1 MEQVKELFL
10 KKLSKYAPTKTESAI
25 FDRLKRFGIK
35 VQNDTVKAL
44 RIDAVFEGAVSKKL
58 IFKVEDSIK
67 KAYGIDAVDI
77 DCTFENVSFNA
88 DIFYDIILTLEK
100 KYSSGYSKGFFEDS
114 HVEWN
119 ESESKFIVSLRENV
133 SSEFLYF
140 TSVGDFIKECS
151 LKEYGRAIET
161 DFVGEA
167 AADFISAHEEQ
178 MRIDTMKSYAAY
190 EARVAA
196 MPKDEKSKSL
206 FPMDNNGEIEI
217 IDAEKEHVQAG
228 RIVFDISSLNCVFGE
243 MKSTKKLEVTKTD
256 KEGNEVTEEIIKIS
270 PSKLSTI
277 KKIEDGK
284 SVRFPCVVFA
294 SDGKDTKTGDATNYK
309 LGVTD
314 MECSITVRF
323 TSETPQKLKGK
334 AIIVEGKAQYDKFE
348 EEVVVR
354 AYAIATVKKIPRRDT
369 HPTPRVELH
378 LHTNMSQTDGL
389 CLPDKVIS
397 TAEYWNMPAIAVTD
411 HGNAQSYPL
420 IMANSRKSAVK
431 PIYGMEGYLVDDTER
446 AVYDYKNY
454 EGRSLTNDEF
464 VIFDLETTGLSA
476 ANCGITEIGA
486 VKYKNGESLEV
497 FETYVNPGMAI
508 PKNITELTGITD
520 EMVKDAPDEKTAVSQ
535 FLEFCGD
542 RILVAHNATFDT
554 SFIRRVALQHDL
566 KFTNPYI
573 DTVALSRYINPEL
586 TRHKLNLLADY
597 YKLGEFN
604 HHRASDDTK
613 MLAKIF
619 ECMCQ
624 KFSKMGVRTI
634 GEVLGAMEEK
644 SDPKKLR
651 SYHITL
657 LVKNLTGLKNL
668 YKLISKSYLDYFHRH
683 PLIPKTLLAQHREG
697 ILVGSACESG
707 ELYTAVLGG
716 RAYGDIMK
724 IADFYDYFEIQPHGN
739 NWFLFDKGELGD
751 DENKAYDKLSDINR
765 QIIKIGEKQNK
776 LVVATGDVH
785 FLEPED
791 EIYRQIM
798 CFGMKYRDA
807 MRHIPLYLKT
817 TDEML
822 KDFSYL
828 GKEKAFEVVVTNTR
842 KIADMVERI
851 LPIPDGSFSPAVPGS
866 DKELQDICYETA
878 KKMYGD
884 PLPEIVQT
892 RLDRELTSVIKNGYA
907 SLYIIAR
914 RLVQNSEEHGY
925 LVGSRGSVGSSA
937 VATFSGV
944 SEVNPLPPHYRCEK
958 CHVVEFVEGV
968 GSGYDLPDKAC
979 PKCGENMICDGHDI
993 PFETFLG
1000 FHGEKAP
1007 DIDLNFSG
1015 DVQGEAH
1022 KYTEVL
1028 FGAENIFRAGTVST
1042 IADKTAYGFVKKFL
1056 EEQNIT
1062 LTRAEENRLTAG
1074 VAGIKRTTGQ
1084 HPGGIVVIPKE
1095 YEIYDF
1101 TPVQHPADDSTSNVI
1116 TTHFAFEYLHDTLL
1130 KLDILGH
1137 DVPTEYKML
1146 QDYTGIDVRTV
1157 PTNDTNVMKLFTSI
1171 EPLGVSPDDIFSS
1184 IGTYGMP
1191 ECGTSYVRQMMEAAK
1206 PKCFSDLLQISGLS
1220 HGTGIWLGNGEELIK
1235 AGTCTISEIIG
1246 TRDSIMLYLSNKGV
1260 ENGLAF
1266 KIMESVRKGK
1276 GLTPQF
1282 EEAMRENNVPE
1293 WYIASCK
1300 KIKYMFPKA
1309 HAAAY
1314 MISALRLGWYKVYKP
1329 LAFYA
1334 SHFTVKQSGFDAE
1347 IALDKKNLKNLVKT
1361 LDSTPNLVA
1370 KDKELLAVMQLVL
1383 EMYARGIDFLPVD
1396 VYKSESFAFVPEDG
1410 KIRLPLSSLK
1420 GLGENAAKK
1429 IREAVST
1436 GAATTVEE
1444 LKTVAGLSKTLVET
1458 LENAGCLKNMPKSAQ
1473 LSLFDF

>member
-10 KKLSKYAPTKTESAI
+10 KKLSKYAPTKIESAV
-25 FDRLKRFGIK
+25 FDKLKSFSVK

-44 RIDAVFEGAVSKKL
+44 RIEAVFEEVVSKKL
-58 IFKVEDSIK
+58 IFKIEESIK
-67 KAYGIDAVDI
+67 KAYGIDFVEI
-77 DCTFENVSFNA
+77 CCVFQNVAFSS
-88 DIFYDIILTLEK
+88 DIFYDIIATLEK
-100 KYSSGYSKGFFEDS
+100 KSNNGFSKGFFEDS
-114 HVEWN
+114 RVEWK
-119 ESESKFIVSLRENV
+119 EEESKFIVYLRENI

-140 TSVGDFIKECS
+140 SSVGDFIKDCAA
-151 LKEYGRAIET
+151 KEYGREIET
-161 DFVGEA
+161 EFIGETT
-167 AADFISAHEEQ
+167 ADYVSADETA
-178 MRIDTMKSYAAY
+178 MRLETMKSYAAY
-190 EARVAA
+190 EARSTVVQTG
-196 MPKDEKSKSL
+196 EKSRSFSPL
-206 FPMDNNGEIEI
+206 EGNGDIQI
-217 IDAEKEHVQAG
+217 IDDEKEHIQAG
-228 RIVFDISSLNCVFGE
+228 RIVFDISSLDCVFGE
-243 MKSTKKLEVTKTD
+243 MKSTKKVSVQKTD
-256 KEGNEVTEEIIKIS
+256 KEGNVLTEEITKIS
-270 PSKLSTI
+270 SSRLMTI

-309 LGVTD
+309 IGVTD
-314 MECSITVRF
+314 LECSITVRF
-323 TSETPQKLKGK
+323 TSEKPMKLTGK
-334 AIIVEGKAQYDKFE
+334 SIIVEGKAQYDKFE
-348 EEVVVR
+348 DEVVVR
-354 AYAIATVKKIPRRDT
+354 AYAIAVVKKVPRRDN

-420 IMANSRKSAVK
+420 IMKSARKSPVK
-431 PIYGMEGYLVDDTER
+431 AIYGMEGYLVDDTER
-446 AVYDYKNY
+446 AIYDFLGY
-454 EGRSLTNDEF
+454 EGKSLFDDEYI
-464 VIFDLETTGLSA
+464 IFDLETTGLSA
-476 ANCGITEIGA
+476 INCGITEIGA
-486 VKYKNGESLEV
+486 VKYKNGEILEV
-497 FETYVNPGMAI
+497 FESYVNPGMPI
-508 PKNITELTGITD
+508 PENITKLTGITD
-520 EMVKDAPDEKTAVSQ
+520 EMVKDAPTEKEAVSA

-554 SFIRRVALQHDL
+554 SFIRRVSVQNGLE
-566 KFTNPYI
+566 FINPYI

-586 TRHKLNLLADY
+586 SRHRLNILAEY
-597 YKLGEFN
+597 FKLGDFN

-634 GEVLGAMEEK
+634 SEVLKAMEEK

-657 LVKNLTGLKNL
+657 LVKNLVGLKNL

-697 ILVGSACESG
+697 IIVGSACESG

-716 RAYGDIMK
+716 RSYGDILK

-798 CFGMKYRDA
+798 CFGMKYKDA
-807 MRHIPLYLKT
+807 LRHIPLYLKT

-822 KDFSYL
+822 RDFSYL

-842 KIADMVERI
+842 KIADMIERI
-851 LPIPDGSFSPAVPGS
+851 LPIPDGSFSPSVPGS
-866 DKELQDICYETA
+866 DKELQEICYATA

-892 RLDRELTSVIKNGYA
+892 RLEKELTSVIKNGYA

-944 SEVNPLPPHYRCEK
+944 SEVNPLPPHYRCEE

-968 GSGYDLPDKAC
+968 GSGYDLPDKPC
-979 PKCGENMICDGHDI
+979 PKCGKNMICDGHDI

-1015 DVQGEAH
+1015 DVQGAAH

-1028 FGAENIFRAGTVST
+1028 FGAENIFRAGTVSS

-1062 LTRAEENRLTAG
+1062 LTRAEENRLTSG

-1101 TPVQHPADDSTSNVI
+1101 TPVQHPADDNTSNVI
-1116 TTHFAFEYLHDTLL
+1116 TTHFAFEFLHDTLL

-1137 DVPTEYKML
+1137 DVPTEYKLL

-1157 PTNDTNVMKLFTSI
+1157 PTNDTRVMKLFTST

-1184 IGTYGMP
+1184 IGTFGMP

-1282 EEAMRENNVPE
+1282 EEAMRANNVPE

-1334 SHFTVKQSGFDAE
+1334 AHFTVKQSGFDAE
-1347 IALDKKNLKNLVKT
+1347 IALDKKNLKTLVKT

-1370 KDKELLAVMQLVL
+1370 KDKELLAVMQLVI

-1429 IREAVST
+1429 IREAVTT

-1444 LKTVAGLSKTLVET
+1444 LKTVAGLSKTLIET
-1458 LENAGCLKNMPKSAQ
+1458 LRNAGCLKSMPESAQ
-1473 LSLFDF
+1473 LSLFDL